1 MNNKAIIIGGGIA
14 GTSLALFLKKLNLES
29 EIYEAYEKRTDIGGG
44 FQIAPNGMKVM
55 TSLGLA
61 DIVVKNG
68 VVSSEMCFQNEKG
81 KVLAQVKESGI
92 DKYGVPSVNIA
103 RSTFHEILVDEVKK
117 NGITI
122 YYKKRLKKIMEEYG
136 GVTAIFEDGT
146 EARGSF
152 LIGADGVHS
161 KTREY
166 VVENGPKPVYTGLQ
180 NVGGFAP
187 FASLGKQL
195 SNHESPTFFTF
206 GRKGFFGYALCNKGQ
221 GEEVM
226 WWSNILETRE
236 ISREKLRISTTEEI
250 KNELLMLHK
259 NWHAP
264 IENMI
269 KQSPSIF
276 KSNIYDIE
284 SLPNWS
290 KNRVVLIGDAAHAMS
305 PHAGQGASV
314 ALEDSM
320 YLAKLIKDLNL
331 PIESIFQRFE
341 EDRKGR
347 AEKIIK
353 TARRNGSG
361 KKELGPLASWF
372 RDRFLSIL
380 LPKFAGKG
388 QDWIHGYEINWD
400 GKK

>member
-1 MNNKAIIIGGGIA
+1 MKHKAIIIGGGIA
-14 GTSLALFLKKLNLES
+14 GTSMALFLKKINIDA

-55 TSLGLA
+55 AALGLA
-61 DIVVKNG
+61 DVVVKNG
-68 VVSSEMCFQNEKG
+68 VVSSMMYFQNENG
-81 KVLAQVKESGI
+81 KVIAQVKENGR

-103 RSTFHEILVDEVKK
+103 RSKFHEILVNEVEK

-122 YYKKRLKKIMEEYG
+122 HYKKRLKKVIEDSS

-146 EARGSF
+146 EAQGTF
-152 LIGADGVHS
+152 LVGADGTHS

-166 VVENGPKPVYTGLQ
+166 VVKNGPKPVYTGLQ

-187 FASLGKQL
+187 LASIDKNL
-195 SNHESPTFFTF
+195 SIDESPTFFTF
-206 GRKGFFGYALCNKGQ
+206 GRKGFFGYALCNKGH

-226 WWSNILETRE
+226 WWSNIPEIRE
-236 ISREKLRISTTEEI
+236 VPREMLRLATTEDI
-250 KNELLMLHK
+250 KDELLMLHK
-259 NWHAP
+259 NWHP
-264 IENMI
+264 PVENII
-269 KQSPSIF
+269 KQSTSIF
-276 KSNIYDIE
+276 KSNIYDLS
-284 SLPNWS
+284 SLPTWS

-305 PHAGQGASV
+305 PHAGQGAAV

-320 YLAKLIKDLNL
+320 YLAKLMKDLNM

-341 EDRKGR
+341 EERKGR

-361 KKELGPLASWF
+361 KKEFGPIACWF

-380 LPKFAGKG
+380 LPLFASRG
-388 QDWIHGYEINWD
+388 QEWIHGYEIPWD
-400 GKK
+400 